1 VSDLHLDD
9 ELLAGIALGDEDA
22 TPRQTHHLDGCPS
35 CAANLAELRQ
45 LRDQVAEGAPG
56 EILAPAPGL
65 LGRIHAE
72 LLDEPVPEPAAQG
85 TIASPSA
92 ARRPAR
98 WRSLVAVAAA
108 LGLVVGAGGTVAL
121 ERLRAPT
128 TQLLASTQLQALPGW
143 TGGGNAELVHD
154 GSIDQLRVRVSAP
167 NPSDAFREL
176 WLINTDGRR
185 MISLGVLDAS
195 GQGSYPL
202 PPVLTGNL
210 QGYVLVDVSAEP
222 FDGNSAH
229 SRNSIV
235 RGQLP

>member
-1 VSDLHLDD
+1 MSDAHLDD

-22 TPRQTHHLDGCPS
+22 TPRQTSHLEGCATCS
-35 CAANLAELRQ
+35 ANLAELRQ
-45 LRDQVAEGAPG
+45 VRDQAGRADPR
-56 EILAPAPGL
+56 EILAPDPGL
-65 LGRIHAE
+65 LSRIHAE
-72 LLDEPVPEPAAQG
+72 LLDDPVPQPAAPG
-85 TIASPSA
+85 TTASPA
-92 ARRPAR
+92 ADRRPAR

-108 LGLVVGAGGTVAL
+108 LGLVAGAGGTVAL

-128 TQLLASTQLQALPGW
+128 TQLLASTTLQALPGW
-143 TGGGNAELVHD
+143 TGGGNAELVRD

-167 NPSDAFREL
+167 NPSKAFREL

-202 PPVLTGNL
+202 PPVLTGDL
-210 QGYVLVDVSAEP
+210 QGYVVVDVSAEP